1 MINNTLVWMDNVVNI
16 ILGVFMIAR
25 KVLTFL
31 VVIFMTIRIA
41 NAVMIVM
48 IMMKIS
54 GEELVLSGT
63 YQCMIRYAGDS
74 LFLASTTWILATVWE
89 VLALCLAALIAVK
102 HFRELRQRSS
112 RSIIGKWFTV
122 LVQTHVSCF
131 AR

>member
-102 HFRELRQRSS
+102 TLP
-112 RSIIGKWFTV
+112 SIIGKWFTV